1 MKTHD
6 KLFKIEL
13 CKKKAAFTA
22 KPQKNMSLNLDILK
36 DKFDFS
42 FESKLV
48 LVLKFKKVEVIVHK
62 HGELIFKNT
71 EDEKIMEKIA
81 KKIYKEG
88 LKN

>member
-1 MKTHD
+1 MKTNE

-22 KPQKNMSLNLDILK
+22 KPQKNLSLNLDILK
-36 DKFDFS
+36 DKFDIS

-48 LVLKFKKVEVIVHK
+48 LIIKVKSIEIIVHK

-88 LKN
+88 LKY